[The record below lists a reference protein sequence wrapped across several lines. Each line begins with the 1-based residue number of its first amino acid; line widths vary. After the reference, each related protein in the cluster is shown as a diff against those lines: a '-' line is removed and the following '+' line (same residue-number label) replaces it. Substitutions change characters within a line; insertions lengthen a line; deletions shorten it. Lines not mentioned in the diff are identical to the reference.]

1 VRERYHLA
9 CLKDALKQP
18 AIKALLTVLRGAQ
31 WQHQLGTLPGYESVA
46 SGEVQSLSALLPW
59 WTFKDRKPAA

>member
-1 VRERYHLA
+1 M
-9 CLKDALKQP
+9 KDALKQP
-18 AIKALLTVLRGAQ
+18 AIKALLTVLRSAQ
-31 WQHQLGTLPGYESVA
+31 WQHQLGTLTGYESVA